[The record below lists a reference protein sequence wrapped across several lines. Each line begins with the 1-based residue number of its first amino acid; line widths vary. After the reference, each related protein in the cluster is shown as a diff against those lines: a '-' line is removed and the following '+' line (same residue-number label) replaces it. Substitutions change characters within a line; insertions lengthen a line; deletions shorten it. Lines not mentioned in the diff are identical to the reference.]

1 MSQTATWAVP
11 SAPSGLAMRNTV
23 NTILDVLRSSSSG
36 AAAPSPTVAGM
47 FWFDESVSP
56 AVLRIR
62 NSSNTAWIRIIDTAD
77 AGSSRSA
84 IGASPVETQAAG
96 VGQVLP
102 ISSSSGLALA
112 TPTGGA
118 WFFFAW
124 RITDGGATLNGSH
137 VSGVAAGG
145 TVILAAS
152 AGNQHIGFAKR
163 LA

>member
-1 MSQTATWAVP
+1 
-11 SAPSGLAMRNTV
+11 
-23 NTILDVLRSSSSG
+23 
-36 AAAPSPTVAGM
+36 M

-84 IGASPVETQAAG
+84 IGASPIETNDVG
-96 VGQVLP
+96 VGQKLP
-102 ISSSSGLALA
+102 IAATSGVALALPA
-112 TPTGGA
+112 GGT
-118 WFFFAW
+118 WDYDAW

-145 TVILAAS
+145 TVILTAS